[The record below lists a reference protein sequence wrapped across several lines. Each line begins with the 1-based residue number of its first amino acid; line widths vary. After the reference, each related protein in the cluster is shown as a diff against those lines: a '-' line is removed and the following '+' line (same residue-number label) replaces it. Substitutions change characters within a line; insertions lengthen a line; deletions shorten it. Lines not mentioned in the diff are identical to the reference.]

1 MTVGDLLRDVVRAV
15 PPEDRPLA
23 YGDSSALSQPCR
35 GVTHDSRQVTP
46 GSVFVALRGLK
57 ADGVDFAHQAIAA
70 GAAAV
75 VAERGQRSE
84 LGEPGV
90 PWVVV
95 SDARQALAGLAASYF
110 GHPSHEMRVVGI
122 AGTNGK
128 TTTSYLV
135 ASIFEAAGTRCGL
148 IGTVAHRTG
157 TQEFT
162 ATRTTPEAPE
172 LHAMM
177 RRMVEARCGACAM
190 EVSSHALALRRAD
203 GIHLS
208 AAVFTNLTRD
218 HLDFHGDMEHY
229 FAAKRR
235 LFEMLPADAP
245 AAVNADDPRGAAVMD
260 VTRHPVTYA
269 VDRAADVTPGPLSFS
284 FDGLDFD
291 ARTPQGNVHVHSPLV
306 GRPNVYNILAAVS
319 VTAALGVPLHAI
331 EQGLSRLTGVP
342 GRFEPASSPDDDITV
357 VVDYAHTDDALR
369 NLLEMTRP
377 LAPRRLI
384 TVFGAGGG
392 RDHSKRPLMGM
403 VAARLSDVVYITSD
417 NPRTENP
424 LRIIYEVNL
433 GAQSE
438 MRQRGAQ
445 VLTIVD
451 RGDAIRRAVGQ
462 AEPGD
467 VVLIAGRGH
476 EKYQEIEGELVPFDD
491 VVVAREALDARRVR
505 LRVG

>member
-1 MTVGDLLRDVVRAV
+1 MTIGELLRDVV
-15 PPEDRPLA
+15 PTLSPDERPL
-23 YGDSSALSQPCR
+23 GCDDSSTLNEPCR
-35 GVTHDSRQVTP
+35 GVTHDSRRVKP
-46 GSVFVALRGLK
+46 GWVFVALRGLK
-57 ADGVDFAHQAIAA
+57 VDGANFADQAIAA
-70 GAAAV
+70 GAVAV
-75 VAERGQRSE
+75 VADHDQRPE
-84 LGEPGV
+84 VGDRGV

-95 SDARQALAGLAASYF
+95 SDARQALAGLSASYF
-110 GHPSHEMRVVGI
+110 GHPSREMRVVGI

-148 IGTVAHRTG
+148 LGTVAYRTG

-177 RRMVEARCGACAM
+177 RQMVETGCGACAM
-190 EVSSHALALRRAD
+190 EVSSHALALRRVD
-203 GIHLS
+203 GMHLS

-218 HLDFHGDMEHY
+218 HLDFHGDMEQY

-235 LFEMLPADAP
+235 LFEMLPTDAP
-245 AAVNADDPRGAAVMD
+245 AAVNTDDPRGAAVMD

-269 VDRAADVTPGPLSFS
+269 VNQVADVTPGPLSFS
-284 FDGLDFD
+284 LDGLEFD
-291 ARTPQGNVHVHSPLV
+291 ARTPQGTVHVHSALV
-306 GRPNVYNILAAVS
+306 GRPNVYNILASVS
-319 VTAALGVPLHAI
+319 VTAAMGVPLHAI
-331 EQGLSRLTGVP
+331 EQGLSQLRGVP
-342 GRFEPASSPDDDITV
+342 GRFERASSPDDDITV

-392 RDHSKRPLMGM
+392 RDRTKRPLMGM
-403 VAARLSDVVYITSD
+403 VAARLSDVVFITSD
-417 NPRTENP
+417 NPRAEDP
-424 LRIIYEVNL
+424 LRIIEEVNL

-438 MRQRGAQ
+438 TRQRGAQ
-445 VLTIVD
+445 VHTVVD
-451 RGDAIRRAVGQ
+451 RGDAVRRAVGQ

-467 VVLIAGRGH
+467 VVLVAGRGH
-476 EKYQEIEGELVPFDD
+476 EKHQEIDGELVPFDD
-491 VVVAREALDARRVR
+491 VMVAREALSTRRLR

>member
-1 MTVGDLLRDVVRAV
+1 MTIGELLRDVVPTLSPDERL
-15 PPEDRPLA
+15 PGSP
-23 YGDSSALSQPCR
+23 DSSTLNQLCR
-35 GVTHDSRQVTP
+35 GVTHDSRQVKP
-46 GSVFVALRGLK
+46 GWVFVALRGLK
-57 ADGVDFAHQAIAA
+57 ADGVDFAPKAIAA

-75 VAERGQRSE
+75 VAERDRGSE
-84 LGEPGV
+84 VDAPGV
-90 PWVVV
+90 AWVVV
-95 SDARQALAGLAASYF
+95 PDARQALAGLAASYF
-110 GHPSHEMRVVGI
+110 RHPSREMRVVGI
-122 AGTNGK
+122 GGTNGK

-135 ASIFEAAGTRCGL
+135 ASIFEAEGTQCGL
-148 IGTVAHRTG
+148 LGTVAYRTG

-177 RRMVEARCGACAM
+177 RQMVEAGCGACAM
-190 EVSSHALALRRAD
+190 EVSSHALALRRTD
-203 GIHLS
+203 GMHLS

-235 LFEMLPADAP
+235 LFEMLPGDAP
-245 AAVNADDPRGAAVMD
+245 AAVNTDDPRGAAVME
-260 VTRHPVTYA
+260 VTGHPVTYA
-269 VDRAADVTPGPLSFS
+269 VDQEADVTPGPLSFS
-284 FDGLDFD
+284 LDGLEFD
-291 ARTPQGNVHVHSPLV
+291 ARTPQGTVRVHSALV

-319 VTAALGVPLHAI
+319 VTAALGLRLNAI
-331 EQGLSRLTGVP
+331 EQGLSQLHGVP
-342 GRFEPASSPDDDITV
+342 GRFERASSAGDDITA

-377 LAPRRLI
+377 LAARRLI

-392 RDHSKRPLMGM
+392 RDRTKRPLMGM

-417 NPRTENP
+417 NPRAEDP
-424 LRIIYEVNL
+424 LRIIDEVNL

-438 MRQRGAQ
+438 TRQRGAQ
-445 VLTIVD
+445 VETIVD
-451 RGDAIRRAVGQ
+451 RGDAIRRAIGQ

-467 VVLIAGRGH
+467 VVLIAGKGH
-476 EKYQEIEGELVPFDD
+476 EKYQEISGELVPFDD
-491 VVVAREALDARRVR
+491 VVVAREALGTRRLR

>member
-1 MTVGDLLRDVVRAV
+1 MTVGELLRDVVPRLS
-15 PPEDRPLA
+15 PDEGGLGR
-23 YGDSSALSQPCR
+23 GDSSPLDEPCR
-35 GVTHDSRQVTP
+35 GVTLDSRRVKP
-46 GSVFVALRGLK
+46 GWVFVALRGLK
-57 ADGVDFAHQAIAA
+57 ADGVDFAHLAIEA
-70 GAAAV
+70 GASAV
-75 VAERGQRSE
+75 VAERDQPAEMGD
-84 LGEPGV
+84 PGV

-95 SDARQALAGLAASYF
+95 PDARQALAGLAASYF
-110 GHPSHEMRVVGI
+110 GHPSREMRVVGI
-122 AGTNGK
+122 TGTNGK
-128 TTTSYLV
+128 TTTGYLV

-148 IGTVAHRTG
+148 VGTVGYRTG
-157 TQEFT
+157 TQEL
-162 ATRTTPEAPE
+162 AAARTTPEAPE

-177 RRMVEARCGACAM
+177 REMVAAGCGACAM

-203 GIHLS
+203 GIDLS
-208 AAVFTNLTRD
+208 GAVFTNLTRD

-245 AAVNADDPRGAAVMD
+245 AAVNTDDPRGAAVID
-260 VTRHPVTYA
+260 VTAHPVTYA
-269 VDRAADVTPGPLSFS
+269 VNRAADVTPGPLSFS
-284 FDGLDFD
+284 LDGLDFD
-291 ARTPQGNVHVHSPLV
+291 ARTPQGTVHVQSALV

-331 EQGLSRLTGVP
+331 EKGLSRLQGVP
-342 GRFEPASSPDDDITV
+342 GRFERASSPGDDITV

-377 LAPRRLI
+377 LASRRLI

-392 RDHSKRPLMGM
+392 RDRTKRPLMGM

-417 NPRTENP
+417 NPRHEDP
-424 LRIIYEVNL
+424 LRIIDEVNL

-438 MRQRGAQ
+438 TRQRGAQ

-451 RGDAIRRAVGQ
+451 RGDAIRHAVGQ

-467 VVLIAGRGH
+467 VVLVAGRGH
-476 EKYQEIEGELVPFDD
+476 EKHQEIEGALVPFDD
-491 VVVAREALDARRVR
+491 VVVVREALDTRRVR

>member
-1 MTVGDLLRDVVRAV
+1 MTVGDLLRDVVRAA
-15 PPEDRPLA
+15 PAEDRPLA
-23 YGDSSALSQPCR
+23 YGDSSALREPCR

-75 VAERGQRSE
+75 VAERDQRSE

-135 ASIFEAAGTRCGL
+135 ASIFEATGTRCGL

-162 ATRTTPEAPE
+162 AARTTPEAPE

-177 RRMVEARCGACAM
+177 RRMVDAGCGACAM

-229 FAAKRR
+229 FGAKRR

-245 AAVNADDPRGAAVMD
+245 AAVNTDDPRAAAVME

-291 ARTPQGNVHVHSPLV
+291 ARTPQGNVHVHSALV

-342 GRFEPASSPDDDITV
+342 GRFEPASSPNDDITV

-403 VAARLSDVVYITSD
+403 VAARLSDVVFITSD
-417 NPRTENP
+417 NPRTEDP
-424 LRIIYEVNL
+424 LCIIKEVNL

-438 MRQRGAQ
+438 RRQRGAQ

-451 RGDAIRRAVGQ
+451 RRDAIRRAVGQ

-476 EKYQEIEGELVPFDD
+476 EKYQEIAGELVPFDD
-491 VVVAREALDARRVR
+491 VVVAREALDTRRLR